1 MKKNIIFGMPTLIE
15 CTSIIDTIKLCKE
28 LNLSFIELNMNLPQY
43 QIDSIDKKL
52 LKKIKEE
59 EKIFFTIHLDENIN
73 VCDFNSKVAA
83 AYVDTTLEAIKLA
96 KELEIPILNMH
107 MAEGVYFTLPDKKV
121 YLFDEYEERYMS
133 HLKNFRDVC
142 AKEIGDSNIKICIE
156 NTDGYKSYMLDG
168 IKLLLESD
176 VFDLTWDIGH
186 EHASNYKDMKFI
198 LENSN
203 RLIHMHIH
211 DAKGEKN
218 HLVLGSGEIN
228 LQERFKVA
236 KDNECRCVIETK
248 TVDAL
253 EKSVEYL
260 KIHGL
265 I

>member
-1 MKKNIIFGMPTLIE
+1 MKNNIILGMPTLIE
-15 CTSIIDTIKLCKE
+15 CSSIIDTVKLCKE

-52 LKKIKEE
+52 LEKIKEE

-83 AYVDTTLEAIKLA
+83 AYVDTVLETIKLA
-96 KELEIPILNMH
+96 KQLEIPVLNMH
-107 MAEGVYFTLPDKKV
+107 MAEGVHFTLPDKKV
-121 YLFDEYEERYMS
+121 YLFDEYKERYMED
-133 HLKNFRDVC
+133 LKKFRDTC
-142 AKEIGDSNIKICIE
+142 TKEIGDGNIKICIE
-156 NTDGYKSYMLDG
+156 NTNGYKNYMLDG
-168 IKLLLESD
+168 IKLLLQSG

-228 LQERFKVA
+228 LQERFEVA
-236 KDNECRCVIETK
+236 KDNGCRCVIETK
-248 TVDAL
+248 TIYAL
-253 EKSVEYL
+253 KKSVEYL
-260 KIHGL
+260 KTHGL